1 MHVYHFKFYITLQA
15 VPVGIFLFGAGGDQT
30 ATASPKSP
38 TIQVTDPS
46 GFQEIELGSP
56 TTESAPTSASVFS
69 RGNGIEKFY
78 QNHQHSRKCR
88 SQSDGCSVEDMP
100 RGASPSGSGV
110 GSRTGSGRNNRNL
123 NPNDDPTG
131 QNKVNLALRPSLP
144 IIPMFAPS
152 QHYFR

>member
-1 MHVYHFKFYITLQA
+1 MGV
-15 VPVGIFLFGAGGDQT
+15 FLFGAGGDQT

-78 QNHQHSRKCR
+78 QNHQYSRKCR
-88 SQSDGCSVEDMP
+88 SQSDGASIEDMST
-100 RGASPSGSGV
+100 RGASPGGSGM
-110 GSRTGSGRNNRNL
+110 GSRAGSGRNNRNL

-131 QNKVNLALRPSLP
+131 QSKVNLALRPSLP